1 MSQASEGV
9 GEDCLY
15 RHIKDSKIYGNI
27 YIFLSSNILMQI
39 TNQRLLSL
47 HLHKVQL
54 IYPREQILIAPF
66 KSLLSSLYSGPP
78 SGETSREDPKLG
90 QELQ

>member
-1 MSQASEGV
+1 MKHNSVTCLKLLRV

-27 YIFLSSNILMQI
+27 YIFLSNILMQI

-47 HLHKVQL
+47 HLHKVKL
-54 IYPREQILIAPF
+54 IYPRGQILIAPL
-66 KSLLSSLYSGPP
+66 KSLLCA
-78 SGETSREDPKLG
+78 SREDPKLG